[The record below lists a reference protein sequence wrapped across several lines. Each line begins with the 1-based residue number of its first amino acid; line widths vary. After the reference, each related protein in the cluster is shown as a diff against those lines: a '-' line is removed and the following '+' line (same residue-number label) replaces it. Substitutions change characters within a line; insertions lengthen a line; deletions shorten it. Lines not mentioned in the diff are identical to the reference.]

1 VHLLQPSSCQ
11 LHNRQSVDGACD
23 DACPIACSQSC
34 TKSCAHTSPDTF
46 PNSGANAESDSRAD
60 ARAISLADSNSN
72 APADARCATDFTLPN
87 DISDCVACNH
97 DTAADDSHH
106 QYDHNAAPH

>member
-1 VHLLQPSSCQ
+1 
-11 LHNRQSVDGACD
+11 
-23 DACPIACSQSC
+23 
-34 TKSCAHTSPDTF
+34 
-46 PNSGANAESDSRAD
+46 
-60 ARAISLADSNSN
+60 LADSNSN